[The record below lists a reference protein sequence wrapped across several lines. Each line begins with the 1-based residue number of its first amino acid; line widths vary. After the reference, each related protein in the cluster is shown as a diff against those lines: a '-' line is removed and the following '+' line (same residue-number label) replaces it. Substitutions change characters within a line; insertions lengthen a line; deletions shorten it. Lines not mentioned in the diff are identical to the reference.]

1 MNSSRILRT
10 CVHPASPNVEN
21 LYHTVRKTVSGFSL
35 INVYTSHICQ
45 ILSLTSI
52 QLFSFYLRIRASSWA
67 ALLQMLGPSWSL
79 PWQQQLYPLLPSFCD
94 YSQNIGQKNRE
105 SKLMIIGLCLPH
117 YPSGCT
123 CPSRSGVGA
132 SKTFFWWL
140 STEYS

>member
-1 MNSSRILRT
+1 MNSSQILHT
-10 CVHPASPNVEN
+10 CVHLTSSNVEN
-21 LYHTVRKTVSGFSL
+21 LYHTIRKTVLGFSL

-52 QLFSFYLRIRASSWA
+52 QLFSFYLRIHALSWA

-79 PWQQQLYPLLPSFCD
+79 PWQQQLYPLLPPFYN

-105 SKLMIIGLCLPH
+105 WKLMIIGFCLPH
-117 YPSGCT
+117 YPSGRT
-123 CPSRSGVGA
+123 CLSRSGVGA